1 MNMVSSRFLPTVATA
16 LALVFAAPV
25 VVYNAQAQSAQSVPM
40 RDGIPTLAPLVEKV
54 IPTVVNVQVKAK
66 VSMAED
72 QMMDPF
78 RFFGNPRGGQGQM
91 PPRERTSGGSGIIID
106 GAKGY
111 ILTNHHVIAEATDIQ
126 ITLHDRRQLTAKVV
140 GSDEGTDV
148 ALLQVDAKGLQAL
161 PIGDSNELRVGDYV
175 FAVGSPFGLQKTVT
189 SGIVSALSR
198 QGGGIEDYEDFI
210 QTDAAINPG
219 NSGGPLVNLKGEL
232 IGVNTAIMGP
242 AGGNVGVGFAVPTSM
257 VKGVIAQ
264 LQEFGEVRRGRI
276 GVSINDI
283 TPEVAANLGID
294 RTEGALIGSV
304 EKGTPADQAGV
315 RAGDVAIELDGRPL
329 RSSND
334 LRNRIGML
342 TVGTSVDLTVL
353 REGQKRTFK
362 IAIGKAAT
370 AQLAKLP
377 DRQALEGASFTGT
390 TRGDNAT
397 GVKVTEVEPGSPAE
411 RLNLEVGDI
420 VTAVNTK
427 PVKSL
432 DEFQTAMG
440 ASKRSTVLHV
450 VRGDDRRVVVVP

>member
-1 MNMVSSRFLPTVATA
+1 MKTVSSRFLPAMATA
-16 LALVFAAPV
+16 MALVFAAPAAV
-25 VVYNAQAQSAQSVPM
+25 GITHAHAAQMVPM

-66 VSMAED
+66 VNMAED
-72 QMMDPF
+72 QQMDPF
-78 RFFGNPRGGQGQM
+78 RFFNLPRGQM
-91 PPRERTSGGSGIIID
+91 PPRERMSGGSGIIID
-106 GAKGY
+106 SGKGY
-111 ILTNHHVIAEATDIQ
+111 ILTNHHVIAEAVDIQ

-140 GSDEGTDV
+140 GSDEGTDI
-148 ALLQVDAKGLQAL
+148 ALLQVDAKGLDAL

-189 SGIVSALSR
+189 SGIVSALGRS
-198 QGGGIEDYEDFI
+198 GGGIEEYEDFI

-232 IGVNTAIMGP
+232 IGVNTAILGP

-276 GVSINDI
+276 GVAISDI

-304 EKGTPADQAGV
+304 EKGTPADQAGL
-315 RAGDVAIELDGRPL
+315 RAGDVAIEMDGKPL
-329 RSSND
+329 RGSAD

-353 REGQKRTFK
+353 REGQKRNFK
-362 IAIGKAAT
+362 VAIGKAAQ

-377 DRQALEGASFTGT
+377 DRQALEGASFA
-390 TRGDNAT
+390 AT
-397 GVKVTEVEPGSPAE
+397 GRGNAGVQITDIAQGSPAE
-411 RLNLEVGDI
+411 RLGLEAGDVI
-420 VTAVNTK
+420 TAVNRK
-427 PVKSL
+427 PVKNL
-432 DEFQTAMG
+432 EEFQSAMKG
-440 ASKRSTVLHV
+440 SLRSTVLHV
-450 VRGDDRRVVVVP
+450 QRGDDNRVFVVP

>member
-1 MNMVSSRFLPTVATA
+1 MNAVSSRFLPTVATA
-16 LALVFAAPV
+16 MALVFAAPV
-25 VVYNAQAQSAQSVPM
+25 VVDYAQAQSAQMVPT

-66 VSMAED
+66 VSMAEE
-72 QMMDPF
+72 QQADPF
-78 RFFGNPRGGQGQM
+78 RFFSNPRGQQ
-91 PPRERTSGGSGIIID
+91 PRERTSGGSGIIID
-106 GAKGY
+106 AKKGY
-111 ILTNHHVIAEATDIQ
+111 ILTNHHVIADAVDIQ
-126 ITLHDRRQLTAKVV
+126 ITLHDRRQLTAKMV
-140 GSDEGTDV
+140 GSDEGTDI
-148 ALLQVDAKGLQAL
+148 ALLQVEAKDLDAL

-198 QGGGIEDYEDFI
+198 SGGGIEEYEDFI

-232 IGVNTAIMGP
+232 IGVNTAILGP

-276 GVSINDI
+276 GVAISDI

-294 RTEGALIGSV
+294 RTEGALIGRV
-304 EKGTPADQAGV
+304 EKGTPADTAGV

-329 RSSND
+329 RGSQD

-353 REGQKRTFK
+353 RDGQKRNFK
-362 IAIGKAAT
+362 ISIGKAAT

-377 DRQALEGASFTGT
+377 DRQALEGASFSATG
-390 TRGDNAT
+390 RGEAS
-397 GVKVTEVEPGSPAE
+397 GVKVTEVEQGSPAE
-411 RLNLEVGDI
+411 RSGLEAGDVI
-420 VTAVNTK
+420 TAVNRK
-427 PVKSL
+427 PVKNL
-432 DEFQTAMG
+432 EEFQTAMKG
-440 ASKRSTVLHV
+440 SQRSTVLHV
-450 VRGDDRRVVVVP
+450 QRGDENSVVVIP

>member
-1 MNMVSSRFLPTVATA
+1 MNAVSSRFLPTLATG
-16 LALVFAAPV
+16 LALVFSAPV
-25 VVYNAQAQSAQSVPM
+25 IVGNASAQAAQMVPT

-66 VSMAED
+66 VTVSDE
-72 QMMDPF
+72 QMDPF
-78 RFFGNPRGGQGQM
+78 RFFNLPRGQM

-106 GAKGY
+106 ANKGY
-111 ILTNHHVIAEATDIQ
+111 ILTNHHVIADANDIQ

-148 ALLQVDAKGLQAL
+148 ALLQVDAKNLQAL

-198 QGGGIEDYEDFI
+198 SGGGIEEYEDFI

-232 IGVNTAIMGP
+232 IGVNTAILGP

-264 LQEFGEVRRGRI
+264 LQEFGEVRRGVI
-276 GVSINDI
+276 GVAISPI
-283 TPEVAANLGID
+283 TPEIAKNLGID
-294 RTEGALIGSV
+294 MTEGALIGSV
-304 EKGTPADQAGV
+304 ERGTPADKAGV
-315 RAGDVAIELDGRPL
+315 RAGDVAIALDGRPL
-329 RSSND
+329 RDAND

-342 TVGTSVDLTVL
+342 TVGTTVELTVL
-353 REGQKRTFK
+353 RDGQKRNFK
-362 IAIGKAAT
+362 VEIGKRPQ

-377 DRQALEGASFTGT
+377 DREALDGASFASTS
-390 TRGDNAT
+390 RGDEAT
-397 GVKVTEVEPGSPAE
+397 GAKVTQVEQGSAAE
-411 RLNLEVGDI
+411 RLTLEVGDI
-420 VTAVNTK
+420 VTAVNRK
-427 PVKSL
+427 PVKNL
-432 DEFQTAMG
+432 EEFQTAMKN
-440 ASKRSTVLHV
+440 SQRSTVLHV
-450 VRGDDRRVVVVP
+450 QRGDDQRVIVVP

>member
-1 MNMVSSRFLPTVATA
+1 MKAVSSRFLPAFATA
-16 LALVFAAPV
+16 MALVLAVPV
-25 VVYNAQAQSAQSVPM
+25 ASDFAQAQSAQQIPV

-66 VSMAED
+66 VSMAD
-72 QMMDPF
+72 QQQGDPF
-78 RFFGNPRGGQGQM
+78 RFFNLPRGQM
-91 PPRERTSGGSGIIID
+91 PPQERQSAGSGIIID
-106 GAKGY
+106 AKKGY
-111 ILTNHHVIAEATDIQ
+111 ILTNHHVIADATDIQ
-126 ITLHDRRQLTAKVV
+126 VTLHDRRQLTAKMV
-140 GSDEGTDV
+140 GSDEGTDI
-148 ALLQVDAKGLQAL
+148 ALLQVDAKDLDAL

-189 SGIVSALSR
+189 SGIVSALGRS
-198 QGGGIEDYEDFI
+198 GGGIEEYEDFI

-232 IGVNTAIMGP
+232 VGVNTAILGP

-276 GVSINDI
+276 GVAISDV

-304 EKGTPADQAGV
+304 EKGTPADKAGI
-315 RAGDVAIELDGRPL
+315 RAGDVAIELDGKPL
-329 RSSND
+329 RGSAD

-342 TVGTSVDLTVL
+342 TVGTDVNITVL
-353 REGQKRTFK
+353 REGQKKTFK
-362 IAIGKAAT
+362 VNIGKAAT

-377 DRQALEGASFTGT
+377 DRQALEGASFSGT
-390 TRGDNAT
+390 SRGDDAT
-397 GVKVTEVEPGSPAE
+397 GAKVTNIEQGSPAE
-411 RLNLEVGDI
+411 RIGLEVGDI

-427 PVKSL
+427 SVKSL
-432 DEFQTAMG
+432 EEFQTAMAG
-440 ASKRSTVLHV
+440 SKRSTVLHV
-450 VRGDDRRVVVVP
+450 QRGDERRVIVVP

>member
-1 MNMVSSRFLPTVATA
+1 MNAVSSHFLPTVATA
-16 LALVFAAPV
+16 MALVFAAPV
-25 VVYNAQAQSAQSVPM
+25 IVDYAQAQAAQMVPT

-66 VSMAED
+66 VSMAEE
-72 QMMDPF
+72 QQSDPF
-78 RFFGNPRGGQGQM
+78 RFFSNPNQRGQ

-106 GAKGY
+106 AKKGY
-111 ILTNHHVIAEATDIQ
+111 ILTNHHVIADAVDIQ
-126 ITLHDRRQLTAKVV
+126 ITLHDRRQLTAKMV
-140 GSDEGTDV
+140 GSDEGTDI
-148 ALLQVDAKGLQAL
+148 ALLQVEAKDLDAL

-198 QGGGIEDYEDFI
+198 SGGGIEEYEDFI

-232 IGVNTAIMGP
+232 IGVNTAILGP

-276 GVSINDI
+276 GVAISDL

-304 EKGTPADQAGV
+304 EKGTPADVAGV
-315 RAGDVAIELDGRPL
+315 RAGDVAIEMDGRPL
-329 RSSND
+329 RGSQD

-342 TVGTSVDLTVL
+342 TVGTTVDITVL
-353 REGQKRTFK
+353 REGQKRNFK
-362 IAIGKAAT
+362 ISIGKAAT

-377 DRQALEGASFTGT
+377 DRQALEGASFSATG
-390 TRGDNAT
+390 RGEGN
-397 GVKVTEVEPGSPAE
+397 GVKVTEVEQGSPAE
-411 RLNLEVGDI
+411 RSGLEPGDVI
-420 VTAVNTK
+420 TTVNRK

-432 DEFQTAMG
+432 EEFQTAMKG
-440 ASKRSTVLHV
+440 SLRSTVLHV
-450 VRGDDRRVVVVP
+450 QRGDDNVVVVVP